1 MGVNN
6 VDRLPKSV
14 LFNRLRTEYNFERL
28 LRAEYRNLTTKRKR
42 EEKAPTA
49 VVESQKAQKLNTIDP
64 IMLTVIPR
72 NAKTFKFSRP
82 NGTVVQFNVATLVDY
97 LLATGDFTDPET
109 RIPFTDK
116 DLQDIDALGVE
127 LGLDK
132 SSVYAA
138 TRNVNGYSEA
148 KFRRDALLALERCA
162 GEVIADMLQ
171 IVENYDPD
179 EAQMELAMNEFPVF
193 LDYYRQM
200 KAADPEYASKCLAHW
215 RLFIAGPPNK
225 PNRDEYGLL
234 RVVSLFLRSCDEIH
248 T

>member
-1 MGVNN
+1 MQTRSSPNRDTLLRYCIRTDFCSCGVRNAYVYTRRLATRMGVNN

-42 EEKAPTA
+42 EDKTPSP

-72 NAKTFKFSRP
+72 NARTFKFSRP

-116 DLQDIDALGVE
+116 DLQDIDALV
-127 LGLDK
+127 
-132 SSVYAA
+132 
-138 TRNVNGYSEA
+138 RQ
-148 KFRRDALLALERCA
+148 LAYC
-162 GEVIADMLQ
+162 
-171 IVENYDPD
+171 
-179 EAQMELAMNEFPVF
+179 
-193 LDYYRQM
+193 DYY
-200 KAADPEYASKCLAHW
+200 
-215 RLFIAGPPNK
+215 GN
-225 PNRDEYGLL
+225 
-234 RVVSLFLRSCDEIH
+234 
-248 T
+248 